1 MPKRQTRNHRR
12 SRKQR
17 GGMSPYEGGYG
28 AYSYTGPAGV
38 SAGGVPFES
47 RAANNYNCGW
57 TYRQPPQLG
66 GRRSRRSRHS
76 SKQRGGGCGCGWQK
90 GGGGG
95 TGGYGFVLDN
105 SIGKV
110 YDHLSIGACP
120 PTPVANQLGG
130 GPSPIEASLREIV
143 SYPSGYGFGRDGV
156 VSTSSAHYLDPT
168 GYGRHCM
175 GGGSRKHRHKK
186 GCRHSRKTRNRNHKQ

>member
-1 MPKRQTRNHRR
+1 MSKGRQTRNRR
-12 SRKQR
+12 NRSQR
-17 GGMSPYEGGYG
+17 QRQKGGMSPYGGGYG

-47 RAANNYNCGW
+47 RAADNYNCGW
-57 TYRQPPQLG
+57 TYRPAPQLG
-66 GRRSRRSRHS
+66 GRLSRKQRSKR
-76 SKQRGGGCGCGWQK
+76 QRGGGCGCGLAQR

-95 TGGYGFVLDN
+95 TGGYSYVLDN
-105 SIGKV
+105 SLGKV
-110 YDHLSIGACP
+110 YDHLSVGACP
-120 PTPVANQLGG
+120 ATPVANQLGG

-143 SYPSGYGFGRDGV
+143 SYPAGYGFGRDGV

-175 GGGSRKHRHKK
+175 GGGSRKYRRRCKPT
-186 GCRHSRKTRNRNHKQ
+186 RRRK